1 MKILVIGAGAIGG
14 SLAAYL
20 CATSADV
27 TILELNPDTCNCIV
41 NNGLT
46 VVDGEKTFSSAVKIV
61 NSLDELKG
69 KVFDCCFSATRAFN
83 MADAVKSVLP
93 YLTSDSLVVAMN
105 NGVCIDELASIVGYD
120 RAVGGMIN
128 YGVGIAS
135 PGNYY
140 IKVRGDLVLGMKS
153 ENNPNSIPKPLVRLS
168 ELLNRAIPTSI
179 TENIIGCLYSKML
192 INSCITSSA
201 LISGLLLG
209 DILKNKKGR
218 ALFTAVATEGVAV
231 AKAAGINIPP
241 YAGKLNYYSLVKNDI
256 FHKIKR
262 RIIYSVMAKQYKS
275 RTSASL
281 EALRK
286 GVKTET
292 DYFNGY
298 IARLG
303 RKFGISTPAN
313 DKICELIKRVES
325 DIAFISPH
333 NLNLGF

>member
-20 CATSADV
+20 CAASADV

-46 VVDGEKTFSSAVKIV
+46 VVDGEKTFSSAVEIV
-61 NSLDELKG
+61 NSADELKG
-69 KVFDCCFSATRAFN
+69 KVFDCCFSATRAYN
-83 MADAVKSVLP
+83 MPAAVKSVLP
-93 YLTSDSLVVAMN
+93 YLTGDSLIVAMN
-105 NGVCIDELASIVGYD
+105 NGVCIDELAEIVGYD

-128 YGVGIAS
+128 YGVGISS

-140 IKVRGDLVLGMKS
+140 IKIRGDLILGMVRK
-153 ENNPNSIPKPLVRLS
+153 NNSKSIPKSLVRLN
-168 ELLNRAIPTSI
+168 ELLNKAIPASI
-179 TENIIGCLYSKML
+179 TDNIIGCLYSKML

-201 LISGLLLG
+201 LISGLPLG
-209 DILKNKKGR
+209 SILKNKKGR
-218 ALFTAVATEGVAV
+218 ALFTAVATEGIAV
-231 AKAAGINIPP
+231 AKAAGITVPR
-241 YAGKLNYYSLVKNDI
+241 YAEKLNYYSLVKNDL

-262 RIIYSVMAKQYKS
+262 CLTYNIMAKKYKS

-292 DYFNGY
+292 YYFNGY

-303 RKFGISTPAN
+303 RKYGIPTPAN
-313 DKICELIKRVES
+313 DKICELINRVEN
-325 DIAFISPH
+325 DIALISPH
-333 NLNLGF
+333 NLNFGF

>member
-20 CATSADV
+20 CAASADV
-27 TILELNPDTCNCIV
+27 TILELNSDTCNRIV
-41 NNGLT
+41 NSGLT
-46 VVDGEKTFSSAVKIV
+46 VIDGEKTFSSAVKIV
-61 NSLDELKG
+61 NSTDELKG
-69 KVFDCCFSATRAFN
+69 KVFDCCFSATRAYN
-83 MADAVKSVLP
+83 MPDAVKSVLP
-93 YLTSDSLVVAMN
+93 YLAGDSLIVAMN
-105 NGVCIDELASIVGYD
+105 NGVCIDELAAIVGYE

-128 YGVGIAS
+128 YGVGISS

-140 IKVRGDLVLGMKS
+140 IKVRGDLVLGMISK
-153 ENNPNSIPKPLVRLS
+153 NNSKNILKPLVRLS
-168 ELLNRAIPTSI
+168 ELLNKVVPTSI
-179 TENIIGCLYSKML
+179 TDNITGCLYSKML

-209 DILKNKKGR
+209 SILKDKKGR

-231 AKAAGINIPP
+231 AKAAGITIPP
-241 YAGKLNYYSLVKNDI
+241 YAGKLNYYSLVKNDL

-262 RIIYSVMAKQYKS
+262 RLTYSVMAKKYKS
-275 RTSASL
+275 RTSAAL
-281 EALRK
+281 EALRR

-292 DYFNGY
+292 YYFNGY

-303 RKFGISTPAN
+303 RKYGVPTPAN
-313 DKICELIKRVES
+313 DKICELIKRVENN
-325 DIAFISPH
+325 IAFISPH